1 MARLE
6 NDVKN
11 LAAEFHEH
19 AEQAVHP
26 GFTNELRDIK
36 DALKDLTNRWLVVGG
51 AIVTLLIT
59 ILLSLL
65 GVLWSLI
72 HAAPVVPK

>member
-6 NDVKN
+6 NEHNV
-11 LAAEFHEH
+11 LTREFHEH
-19 AEQAVHP
+19 AELSVHS
-26 GFTNELRDIK
+26 GFTNELQDIK
-36 DALKDLTNRWLVVGG
+36 DALKELANRWIVVGA
-51 AIVTLLIT
+51 AIISLLVT
-59 ILLSLL
+59 ILVSLL